1 MSTPQERIQSDLKD
15 ALKARD
21 KDRTGTLRMLLNEI
35 KNEKI
40 RQGQE
45 VDEKTFVGLVRKA
58 IKQRKDSAEQYRQ
71 GDRQELAEKEER
83 EAEILEAYM
92 PQQASEDEI
101 RRAIEELVAREG
113 LSGPRGIGPV
123 MKAMIAHFGGNAD
136 GKTINRIARQV
147 LG

>member
-1 MSTPQERIQSDLKD
+1 MSTPQDRIQSDLKD
-15 ALKARD
+15 ALKAKD
-21 KDRTGTLRMLLNEI
+21 KERLGTLRMLLAEI

-40 RQGQE
+40 RGGRE

-58 IKQRKDSAEQYRQ
+58 IKQRQDSAEQYRQ
-71 GDRQELAEKEER
+71 GERAELADKEER
-83 EAEILEAYM
+83 EAALLEAYM
-92 PQQASEDEI
+92 PQQASEDDI

-136 GKTINRIARQV
+136 GKIVNQIARQV

>member
-21 KDRTGTLRMLLNEI
+21 KERTGTLRMLLTEI

-40 RQGQE
+40 KSGRE
-45 VDEKTFVGLVRKA
+45 VDDKTFAGLVRKA
-58 IKQRKDSAEQYRQ
+58 VKQRHDSAEQYRQ
-71 GDRQELAEKEER
+71 GDRPELAEKEER
-83 EAEILEAYM
+83 EAAILDAYM
-92 PQQASEDEI
+92 PRQVGEEEI
-101 RRAIEELVAREG
+101 RRAIEEFVAAEG

-136 GKTINRIARQV
+136 GKTINQIARQV

>member
-15 ALKARD
+15 ALKAKD
-21 KDRTGTLRMLLNEI
+21 KERLGTLRMLLAEI

-40 RQGQE
+40 RGGRE

-58 IKQRKDSAEQYRQ
+58 IKQRKDSAEQYRR
-71 GDRQELAEKEER
+71 GERGELADKEER
-83 EAEILEAYM
+83 EAALLEAYM

-101 RRAIEELVAREG
+101 RRAIEEFVAAEG

-136 GKTINRIARQV
+136 GKIVNQIARQV